1 MKARLRAYFD
11 AEQWDGSDDEARR
24 LGLIHL
30 RVGHVPSLS
39 AWHLPTDD
47 GPVMLATGD
56 WILTH
61 PADGQRL
68 TVRRADFPRLYEV
81 L

>member
-1 MKARLRAYFD
+1 MKARLRATYD
-11 AEQWDGSDDEARR
+11 AEMWDGSDDEAQR

-47 GPVMLATGD
+47 GPTMIATGD
-56 WILTH
+56 WILTDH
-61 PADGQRL
+61 DGQRI
-68 TVRRADFPRLYEV
+68 TVRRVDFPRLYEV